1 MNPHTFTQV
10 GGGAASAHE
19 LLFGSLRA
27 HGPNI
32 VVPCD
37 ATGNVDIDALSPRM
51 RDTYFWARAM
61 IGREYLYPAVQI
73 VH

>member
-1 MNPHTFTQV
+1 MDTHTQDQV
-10 GGGAASAHE
+10 GGGTACTHE
-19 LLFGSLRA
+19 LLFGSLYA

-32 VVPCD
+32 VVPCNE
-37 ATGNVDIDALSPRM
+37 TGNVDIDSLSQRM

-61 IGREYLYPAVQI
+61 IGREYLYPAVRI

>member
-1 MNPHTFTQV
+1 MGSHSFVQV
-10 GGGAASAHE
+10 GSAAAGSHE
-19 LLFGSLRA
+19 LLFGSLYG

-37 ATGNVDIDALSPRM
+37 GTGHVDIDALSQRM

-61 IGREYLYPAVQI
+61 IGREYLYPSVQI